1 MESELKFWLKRLEQT
16 PNDDKVL
23 TALAFYYLENPD
35 GDKDIEYF
43 EKTAEK
49 FSLIKS
55 AGSDFHGANRKG
67 VDIGDNYA
75 QEEIFYIWEELFRQ
89 INN

>member
-35 GDKDIEYF
+35 GDKDI
-43 EKTAEK
+43 
-49 FSLIKS
+49 
-55 AGSDFHGANRKG
+55 
-67 VDIGDNYA
+67 
-75 QEEIFYIWEELFRQ
+75 
-89 INN
+89 